1 MELIEKYTFENDIA
15 VDVQFLYDE
24 PKLIETQYG
33 ESQVYTLLINGHK
46 RKVFSTDYLHNE
58 ILAKGFKTNDIGTI
72 IKIRTPEGKT
82 KWDVRKKSTG
92 VPATNGA
99 LKPVSNGHTNGATP
113 DWDEIARGKVR
124 HGVAIAFIGRD
135 ISVRLTDELKTEMES
150 WVDYIMNGNQPIN
163 EHREIEVMTDNG
175 EELPF

>member
-1 MELIEKYTFENDIA
+1 MELIEKFTFQDDIA

-58 ILAKGFKTNDIGTI
+58 ILVQGFKKNDIGTI

-92 VPATNGA
+92 VPANGA

>member
-1 MELIEKYTFENDIA
+1 MELIEKFTVQDDIA

-58 ILAKGFKTNDIGTI
+58 ILVQGFKKNDIGTI